1 MGFADFSSTTIRVF
15 HGKKE
20 IPVHVL
26 PLEQG
31 YGQNTI
37 VWEIFDLPPLD
48 IVEQSFRVEVRH
60 VLVNSQPMDYTYE
73 VISLPIME

>member
-1 MGFADFSSTTIRVF
+1 MGFADFSSTIVCF

-31 YGQNTI
+31 YGQEYHR
-37 VWEIFDLPPLD
+37 VGDL
-48 IVEQSFRVEVRH
+48 
-60 VLVNSQPMDYTYE
+60 
-73 VISLPIME
+73 